1 MLKKLLAVLAMCVAT
16 AASAAVDVNTAKG
29 AELTGVKGIGPD
41 TSRLIVKER
50 RKGKFKDWND
60 FISRVKGVG
69 EKRAAQFSAD
79 GLTVNGASFSGAA
92 ASPASPAVP
101 ATPAGPGTPAAPA
114 KPATPAVKAAPAGKP

>member
-1 MLKKLLAVLAMCVAT
+1 MLKKLLAMLALCVAT
-16 AASAAVDVNTAKG
+16 ATSAAVDVNTAKG

-79 GLTVNGASFSGAA
+79 GLTVNGASFGAA
-92 ASPASPAVP
+92 AAAPASPAVP
-101 ATPAGPGTPAAPA
+101 ATPTKPGTPAS
-114 KPATPAVKAAPAGKP
+114 PAVKAAPAGKP